1 MLKEERKRTKAM
13 NLLDKINSPK
23 DLKKLNLD
31 EANVL
36 CEEIRKFLV
45 EKVSKSGGHLAS
57 NLGAVELTVALHR
70 SLDMDKD
77 KIVWDV
83 GHQSYVHKI
92 LTGRKGG
99 FDKLRDADG
108 ISGFPKTEESETDSF
123 NTGHSSTSVSAAI
136 GLAVA
141 NKLQNKDGYVV
152 AVIGDGAMTGGMAYE
167 ALNHAGGL
175 QIPMII
181 ILNDNGIAISP
192 SVGLLSAQFN
202 KMRKSPLYFSFK
214 RNLKKIVRKIPLIGK
229 PIEKYFAYVKNA
241 LKRVFVRDGMFESL
255 GVKYMGPADGH
266 NIEELEL
273 LINEAKKSKELTVI
287 HIQTKKGKG
296 YAPAEERPDIFHG
309 VPTFNPESGE
319 VIESTDKTFSDIFSD
334 VLVELAEKNDK
345 IVGITAAMPDGTGMK
360 KFSEKFPDRFFDVGI
375 AEEHAVT
382 FSAGLAKNGIIPIF
396 AVYSTFLQRG
406 YDQLIHDVALQN
418 LHCIFAVDRAG
429 IVGKDGETH
438 QGVFDLS
445 YFSHIPNFTVMAPS
459 DGEEL
464 RKMLEFAVNEC
475 EGPIAI
481 RYPRG
486 KASGEQSSE
495 PIEKGI
501 GRVLKDGSDAVLI
514 AIGLSVKD
522 SLEASRILE
531 SKGIRC
537 GVIDARFLKP
547 LDEKLIIEYINKCK
561 VVGTVE
567 ENVNIGGLY
576 TAVKSVTNREVLCF
590 ALPCEAIKHGKVEQI
605 KEKYGIDGKSI
616 ADRIIKKFG
625 EQVL

>member
-1 MLKEERKRTKAM
+1 M
-13 NLLDKINSPK
+13 NLLDKINSPN
-23 DLKKLNLD
+23 DLKKLSLN
-31 EANVL
+31 EANTL
-36 CEEIRKFLV
+36 CGDIRKFLV
-45 EKVSKSGGHLAS
+45 EKVSKTGGHLAS

-70 SLDMDKD
+70 SLDMEKD

-92 LTGRKGG
+92 LTGRKDG
-99 FDKLRDADG
+99 FDKLRNADG
-108 ISGFPKTEESETDSF
+108 ISGFPKTDESDTDAF
-123 NTGHSSTSVSAAI
+123 NTGHSSTSISAAI

-141 NKLQNKDGYVV
+141 NKLQNKEGYVV

-167 ALNHAGGL
+167 ALNHAGSL

-214 RNLKKIVRKIPLIGK
+214 RNVKRSVIKIPLIGK
-229 PIEKYFAYVKNA
+229 PLEKSFAYVKNA
-241 LKRVFVRDGMFESL
+241 LKRVFVKDGMFESL

-287 HIQTKKGKG
+287 HIQTQKGKG

-309 VPTFNPESGE
+309 VPAFNPETGE
-319 VIESTDKTFSDIFSD
+319 VAESSEKTFSDVFGEA
-334 VLVELAEKNDK
+334 LVELAEKNDK

-360 KFSEKFPDRFFDVGI
+360 QFSEKFPERFFDVGI

-382 FSAGLAKNGIIPIF
+382 FSAGLAKNGILPIF

-445 YFSHIPNFTVMAPS
+445 YFSHIPNLTVMAPS

-464 RKMLEFAVNEC
+464 KKMLELAVNGC
-475 EGPIAI
+475 DGPVAI

-486 KASGEQSSE
+486 KAESDYPLDKIESG
-495 PIEKGI
+495 K
-501 GRVLKDGSDAVLI
+501 GRVLKDGKDAVLV
-514 AIGLSVKD
+514 AIGSSVKD
-522 SLEASRILE
+522 AMEASCILE
-531 SKGIRC
+531 NKGISC
-537 GVIDARFLKP
+537 AVIDARFLKP
-547 LDEKLIIEYINKCK
+547 LDEKLILDYVNKCK
-561 VVGTVE
+561 LVGTVE
-567 ENVNIGGLY
+567 ENVSVGGIY
-576 TAVKSVTNREVLCF
+576 TAVNAVTNREVLCF
-590 ALPCEAIKHGKVEQI
+590 ALPCEPIKHGGIEQI

-616 ADRIIKKFG
+616 AERIIKKLS